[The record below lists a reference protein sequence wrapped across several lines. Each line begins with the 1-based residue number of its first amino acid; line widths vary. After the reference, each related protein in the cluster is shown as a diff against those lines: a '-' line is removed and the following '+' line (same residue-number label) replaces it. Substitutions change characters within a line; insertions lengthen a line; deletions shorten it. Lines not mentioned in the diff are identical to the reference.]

1 MPSATNPVRELAR
14 DLARRSDEITT
25 AAVTEAVRHDP
36 GNRLAAY
43 WVDAEILDNDGN
55 PAWVASTVFDYI
67 DRSDAGNADPRE
79 VQSQLLLR
87 ALANEQY
94 AVAGRILADAMR
106 RAIAADVERQ
116 VRTERFVLGFLE
128 PLRGAIDHFDAI
140 GADRRALSHEHN
152 RGLA

>member
-1 MPSATNPVRELAR
+1 MTTAHNPIRELAR
-14 DLARRSDEITT
+14 DLARGSDEVTT
-25 AAVTEAVRHDP
+25 ADVTAAVRHDP

-55 PAWVASTVFDYI
+55 PAWVVSDIFDYI

-87 ALANEQY
+87 ALANEQH

-106 RAIAADVERQ
+106 RAIANSVERR
-116 VRTERFVLGFLE
+116 VGTERFVLGFLE
-128 PLRGAIDHFDAI
+128 PLRGALGHYDAI
-140 GADRRALSHEHN
+140 GADRRTLSHEHN